1 MLQHG
6 KVLADLSEDGQTKLV
21 VPGGKGG
28 KGNSHFA
35 TATRQAPHFAQG
47 RRKWN

>member
-1 MLQHG
+1 MI
-6 KVLADLSEDGQTKLV
+6 ADLSKPGQKELV
-21 VPGGKGG
+21 LPGGRGG

-47 RRKWN
+47 GEKELKRN